1 MPTSCG
7 TYSEALRVG
16 REVFEEV
23 KVALV
28 ERAEEDEILESG
40 AGGAWAPE
48 IEDYQ
53 EALTLLAAAVEKVC
67 VCVCPLLTVWRGV
80 VGYDSDHVAVGGGE
94 LRLGTQTK

>member
-67 VCVCPLLTVWRGV
+67 VCVPSSPCGEVWWAMIVTTLLWE
-80 VGYDSDHVAVGGGE
+80 GG